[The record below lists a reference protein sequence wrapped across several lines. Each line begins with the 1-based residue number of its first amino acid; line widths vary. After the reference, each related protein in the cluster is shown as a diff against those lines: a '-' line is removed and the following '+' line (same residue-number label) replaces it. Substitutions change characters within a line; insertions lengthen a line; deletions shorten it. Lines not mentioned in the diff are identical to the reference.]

1 MSSSSFVRSLITTVQ
16 QIICEVT
23 RYPAHLVTP
32 EADLEEDLGI
42 DSVKLVEIL
51 AAIRTRYQIKE
62 RLVGNVNEV
71 RTVSA
76 IANQLA
82 QRLGA
87 SKGLEPVAAAPPAGS
102 ADPGSLP
109 GPVEPQLAEV
119 IRVLAEV
126 TRYPEQLLL
135 PDVDLA
141 EELGIELGKREDV
154 LAALHKQLQL
164 PAPLQADGA
173 SFRKIR
179 TIFDLRDAVVRLRQR
194 PAEPS
199 RAVKVAS
206 PEPRPGSA
214 PATAASAPLAGKIYL
229 VTGSGRGLGKRLVQ
243 HLGSLGATVLVNS
256 FHSREAG
263 EQTTQELCR
272 SGCRAFHVW
281 GSVANPA
288 HIERMFTFI
297 EREVGGLDG
306 IVSNAAN
313 GLVAPV
319 KEIQLEHLELA
330 FRTNAAALHLV
341 AMRGAGLLQQR
352 GGGRIVA
359 LSATSAHQ
367 YVEYQHAQ
375 GPAKAALEAMVRY
388 LALELADRNVQVN
401 GICAGPIYGEHLSKY
416 PDTESLVPL
425 WESRTPGNKLCSEQD
440 IANVVEFLLSDKA
453 RMINGSIV
461 KVDGGLSVRG

>member
-1 MSSSSFVRSLITTVQ
+1 MSSSSLARSFITTVQ

-51 AAIRTRYQIKE
+51 AAVRARYQITE
-62 RLVGNVNEV
+62 RLVGSVHDV
-71 RTVSA
+71 RTVAA

-87 SKGLEPVAAAPPAGS
+87 GKNPEVAVPPSAAAGR
-102 ADPGSLP
+102 
-109 GPVEPQLAEV
+109 VEPQVAEV

-126 TRYPEQLLL
+126 TRYPEQMLL

-154 LAALHKQLQL
+154 RVALHKRLQL
-164 PAPLQADGA
+164 AAPLPEDAD
-173 SFRKIR
+173 SLRKLR
-179 TIFDLRDAVVRLRQR
+179 TIRELAAAVTRLRQR
-194 PAEPS
+194 
-199 RAVKVAS
+199 S
-206 PEPRPGSA
+206 PEASRSVQLSPPETA
-214 PATAASAPLAGKIYL
+214 PAATPALAAAPVLGGKIYL

-263 EQTTQELCR
+263 EQTTKELLR
-272 SGCRAFHVW
+272 SGCSAFHLW

-288 HIERMFTFI
+288 HVERMFAWI

-313 GLVAPV
+313 GLVAPL

-330 FRTNAAALHLV
+330 FRTNAAALHLL
-341 AMRGAGLLQQR
+341 AARGAALLKRR

-388 LALELADRNVQVN
+388 LALELADINVQVN
-401 GICAGPIYGEHLSKY
+401 GVCAGPIYGEHLSKY
-416 PDTESLVPL
+416 PDAERLVPL

-461 KVDGGLSVRG
+461 KVDGGLSIRG

>member
-1 MSSSSFVRSLITTVQ
+1 MSTSSFARSLITTVQ

-51 AAIRTRYQIKE
+51 AAIRARYQITE
-62 RLVGNVNEV
+62 RLVGKVDEV
-71 RTVSA
+71 RTVAA

-87 SKGLEPVAAAPPAGS
+87 NKGREAAAPAPAAGS
-102 ADPGSLP
+102 PDSVSLP
-109 GPVEPQLAEV
+109 GGAEPQVAEV
-119 IRVLAEV
+119 IRVLAEI

-154 LAALHKQLQL
+154 LAALRKQLQL
-164 PAPLQADGA
+164 PEPLQADAA

-179 TIFDLRDAVVRLRQR
+179 TIRELTAAVTRLRQR
-194 PAEPS
+194 PAEES
-199 RAVKVAS
+199 RAVKLAKA
-206 PEPRPGSA
+206 EPRPASA
-214 PATAASAPLAGKIYL
+214 PATAVAPPLAGKIYL
-229 VTGSGRGLGKRLVQ
+229 VTGSGRGLGKRLAH

-263 EQTTQELCR
+263 EQTTQELVR
-272 SGCRAFHVW
+272 SGCRALHIW

-288 HIERMFTFI
+288 HIERMFTQI
-297 EREVGGLDG
+297 EREAGGLDG

-313 GLVAPV
+313 GLVAAP
-319 KEIQLEHLELA
+319 KEIELEHLELA
-330 FRTNAAALHLV
+330 FRTNAAALHLL

-388 LALELADRNVQVN
+388 LALELADINVQVN
-401 GICAGPIYGEHLSKY
+401 GVCAGPIYGEHLSKY
-416 PDTESLVPL
+416 PDTERLVPL

-440 IANVVEFLLSDKA
+440 VANVVEFLLSDKA